1 MSDRQDD
8 TWTLKIPIE
17 ATVFVFALVAITL
30 GLVLSVTLSWSFGA
44 MTGGFGGR
52 GVPAVPPD
60 VVFPGDGGSDM
71 PLPEGII
78 DPSSTIRSP

>member
-1 MSDRQDD
+1 MSDRHDD

-60 VVFPGDGGSDM
+60 VGFPGDGGSDM

-78 DPSSTIRSP
+78 DPSSTIWIP

>member
-44 MTGGFGGR
+44 MTGG
-52 GVPAVPPD
+52 VPAVPPD